1 MLNIKLVQS
10 ARRLIKVM
18 LLLIAFMIHQ
28 TGIIAQR
35 PDTIPKKK
43 ITVLIKQPAAKK
55 DTLKPAFPTEIKRIP
70 DDNIFLLSRY
80 PDTLTIGTYSI
91 VVEDYDK
98 GGNWNERARNYT
110 GLSGT
115 GRITFNC
122 PGFFFFNPGIW
133 KGAVMKNVQYNVVA
147 NVSNQ
152 EDEITVKDAAALGI
166 SAQPGTKVDVA
177 VPHINEKAM
186 DISRYIADLKTPK
199 KKEGLLVRFTDCTV
213 AVAKSGSTSGV
224 ITTGTAAYPTR
235 PADPA
240 VPLLVTIAPG
250 FSLSISSVVFSPGAD
265 PLVNARLLL
274 PASLSQTGEC
284 TQAHLDLG
292 SFRLPANCEFYKE
305 YAGTKYGAYGVGNTT
320 MFIGGKGY
328 VVDFSSSQSYAG
340 TAKPA
345 NWKGVVLLNGKTEEV
360 PADEVVSNTGYLQAS
375 YGFTYGLVESSG
387 LTADLTLLSPYHFRT
402 TQPYDY
408 TINFNTATIN
418 IESCKITGGFLRD
431 GKVTLPATAVQ
442 LADYSPVVIPELSL
456 TVKPSLDLTGMA
468 LIDPTTTIYW
478 GDLVAAGGGNRKS
491 FGASGFTRLVR
502 LFFAAEPRPVFNPV
516 SADGKSFRYPLTH
529 ISPYIIDSLNM
540 QGATLGMFKYLVVNT
555 KDRPG
560 GYADDPNF
568 AFATATSNKVY
579 YRLQFPGKEEP
590 WINVVTEGI
599 HCHIKANIF
608 EPSDPKLGDND
619 KVDNP
624 LYVGGTPFSIKT
636 TNGDENSSIL
646 LQCVE
651 SAVLSCSYNSFIQLS
666 YPIETMLACKDMVF
680 TSTANNAGGDVVPD
694 TYELN
699 YWGLNIVPRPGFSSA
714 GVVSVKTGQIILNA
728 AGISEYRHF
737 AQPFWVTW
745 GEIQAKGTIGRLF
758 FDFNAAGQQFD
769 KFNYNHNAVSLS
781 EYVSGTTGKGFL
793 RVGGTAFFPFF
804 GGNYLHIKDQY
815 DETKA
820 DFPYDKRVVT
830 LSTETLPSYLPSD
843 STIYG
848 SWNDRTAVF
857 DFTLRYAEMTQD
869 GFTGRGTS
877 AISYLSGDG
886 MSSTLEMNSR
896 GTCMRIG
903 TDLMDQRSVSLGP
916 VANVSN
922 ITRIWGCVCI
932 KDDAVENIVVG
943 GELTNSVGVSVA
955 IRAAT
960 YSSAILQITP
970 SLTRFT
976 VDGEVAISV
985 MAGLDAM
992 VNGHMQLTLNHG
1004 EGFVEGEVMGKI
1016 RVAGGAVILS
1026 SSIEAEGQMNWHLG
1040 NDFNELQ
1047 GMVAVRVMGYGG
1059 LPGLGVGA
1067 GTGVG
1072 AGFYLGV
1079 NAPKGRAWVL
1089 IGSNPRYSLNMA
1101 PLPDN
1106 LTGVYGFVSLS
1117 QSISIVIISGGYDLY
1132 VGFGAFLT
1140 PGPTVVGNLGGRIH
1154 GEILGGLVSAAAY
1167 FNLQVILGTS
1177 GFGFQGTVGLEACV
1191 LWVICGSIDITV
1203 GLNSAEGFYIR

>member
-1 MLNIKLVQS
+1 MLHLKLIQLS
-10 ARRLIKVM
+10 GRLVKFISILM
-18 LLLIAFMIHQ
+18 IFPAFSFQ
-28 TGIIAQR
+28 TYAQQ
-35 PDTIPKKK
+35 PDTVPVKKTNILNRI
-43 ITVLIKQPAAKK
+43 ITSRKDTIKPKQPTDVRK
-55 DTLKPAFPTEIKRIP
+55 IP
-70 DDNIFLLSRY
+70 DDIVVQLRY
-80 PDTLTIGTYSI
+80 PDTLTIGAYTLI
-91 VVEDYDK
+91 AEAYDK
-98 GGNWNERARNYT
+98 GGNWNANA
-110 GLSGT
+110 GKWQQLNGT
-115 GRITFNC
+115 GRIKFNC
-122 PGFFFFNPGIW
+122 PGSFTRFPGLW
-133 KGAVMKNVQYNVVA
+133 KDAEIKPVRYKV
-147 NVSNQ
+147 VSNLKLITAS
-152 EDEITVKDAAALGI
+152 DEIRAKDADELGLNARTGDEVELDMPHYNGKAI
-166 SAQPGTKVDVA
+166 S
-177 VPHINEKAM
+177 
-186 DISRYIADLKTPK
+186 ISRYITDIKTPK
-199 KKEGLLVRFTDCTV
+199 KAEGLLVRFTDISV
-213 AVAKSGSTSGV
+213 SV
-224 ITTGTAAYPTR
+224 IKAGASRGNVIAGIAQYPTT

-240 VPLLVTIAPG
+240 VPFTLSLATGFQLEVSTIT
-250 FSLSISSVVFSPGAD
+250 FSPGLD
-265 PLVNARLLL
+265 PLVNARLIL
-274 PASLSQTGEC
+274 PSSLTQNSECARGHLNLGE
-284 TQAHLDLG
+284 
-292 SFRLPANCEFYKE
+292 FRLAPNCEFYKE
-305 YAGTKYGAYGVGNTT
+305 YPGAGYGIFGVGNTT
-320 MFIGGKGY
+320 LAIGGNGY
-328 VVDFSSSQSYAG
+328 VVDFSSSQSYPTSG
-340 TAKPA
+340 KPA
-345 NWKGVVLLNGKTEEV
+345 NWKGVVLMQGSSDGT
-360 PADEVVSNTGYLQAS
+360 PADVVSNIGYIQARYTFS
-375 YGFTYGLVESSG
+375 NGIVESTG
-387 LTADLTLLSPYHFRT
+387 LTANFNLASPYSFTT
-402 TQPYDY
+402 TQPFGY
-408 TINFNTATIN
+408 TIYFTTATIN
-418 IESCKITGGFLRD
+418 IESSKITTGFLRD
-431 GKVTLPATAVQ
+431 GTVKLPLTAVQ
-442 LADYSPVVIPELSL
+442 LGNGNPVVIPELSL

-468 LIDPTTTIYW
+468 LIDETATIYW

-502 LFFAAEPRPVFNPV
+502 IFFAAEPRPVFNPV

-529 ISPYIIDSLNM
+529 MSPYIIDSLNM

-619 KVDNP
+619 KDDNP

-666 YPIETMLACKDMVF
+666 YPITTVMGCKDMVF

-699 YWGLNIVPRPGFSSA
+699 YWGLNIVPRPGFSSS

-745 GEIQAKGTIGRLF
+745 GEILAKGTIGRLF
-758 FDFNAAGQQFD
+758 FDYNTAGQQFD
-769 KFNYNHNAVSLS
+769 KFNYAHNAVSLS
-781 EYVSGTTGKGFL
+781 EYVSGTSGKGFL

-804 GGNYLHIKDQY
+804 GGNYLHIKDQF
-815 DETKA
+815 DESKP
-820 DFPYDKRVVT
+820 DFPHNKRVIT
-830 LSTETLPSYLPSD
+830 LSSETVTSYLPTD

-848 SWNDRTAVF
+848 NWNDRTAVF
-857 DFTLRYAEMTQD
+857 DFIIRYADGTQD
-869 GFTGRGTS
+869 GFTGSGTS

-886 MSSTLEMNSR
+886 MSSTIEMNSR
-896 GTCMRIG
+896 GTCIRIG
-903 TDLMDQRSVSLGP
+903 SDLLDQRSVSLGP

-932 KDDAVENIVVG
+932 KGDAVENIVVG

-976 VDGEVAISV
+976 VDGEVTISV

-1004 EGFVEGEVMGKI
+1004 AGFVEGEVMGKI
-1016 RVAGGAVILS
+1016 RVAGGAVIMS

-1079 NAPKGRAWVL
+1079 NAPKSRAWVL
-1089 IGSNPRYSLNMA
+1089 IGSNPRYSLNTD
-1101 PLPDN
+1101 PLPST

-1117 QSISIVIISGGYDLY
+1117 QSISIVIISGGYELY

-1140 PGPTVVGNLGGRIH
+1140 PGPTVAGNLGGRIH